1 MESEVAGLRD
11 FLGSELYEWLQDDAL
26 DTCDRLLQEASD
38 VYEASDVGT
47 APALDL
53 NRDRDALAQASPT
66 LISSPTLVLSHAH
79 VSSPTLAS
87 VSTSCNRP
95 FAAPK
100 TEEEIEQARL
110 TGVPRKTQ
118 KDTEYCVRLWSAW
131 SAHYQA
137 AAGVTI
143 PPLAEIDKSE
153 LQRLLTHFILEIRK
167 KDGSEFPP
175 NSLHHLVCG
184 LMRYIRHQGRP
195 ELDFFKDS
203 EFTSFRTSLDAEM
216 KRLQSLGIGSKRR
229 QAEILTEE
237 EENVLWERGLL
248 GDASPQALLNTMVFM
263 CGLYFAL
270 RSGQEHRQLRFQPC
284 QIQLHEPQGGKP
296 YLQYIED
303 ISKNRPGGLKGR
315 KQKPK
320 VVKHHANTDHPERC
334 FVRLY
339 KLYVQ
344 KCPEGRPH
352 DAFYLQPKHVAAT
365 DSCWFSARPL
375 GHNSLGKTVARLCKS
390 AGITGFKTNHSLRA
404 TAATRLYQ
412 SGIDEQL
419 IMERTGHQSSEGVR
433 SYKRTSQQQ
442 SEDISDILH
451 CSKRVCT
458 TSHSMVHVGTKES
471 NHQPFPAVPG
481 NFDFHSCN
489 SVTINFN

>member
-1 MESEVAGLRD
+1 MESEVAGLCD

-26 DTCDRLLQEASD
+26 DTCNRLLQEASD
-38 VYEASDVGT
+38 VYEASVVGT
-47 APALDL
+47 ALALDR
-53 NRDRDALAQASPT
+53 NHDRDALAQASLT
-66 LISSPTLVLSHAH
+66 LILSPTLVLSHAH

-95 FAAPK
+95 FATPK

-118 KDTEYCVRLWSAW
+118 KDREYCVRLWSAW
-131 SAHYQA
+131 STHYQA

-143 PPLAEIDKSE
+143 PPLAEIDSSE

-184 LMRYIRHQGRP
+184 LMRYIRHHGRP

-203 EFTSFRTSLDAEM
+203 EFTSFRRSQDAEM
-216 KRLQSLGIGSKRR
+216 KRLQSLWIGSKCR

-237 EENVLWERGLL
+237 EENVLLERGLL

-284 QIQLHEPQGGKP
+284 QIQLHKQQGGKP
-296 YLQYIED
+296 YLQYVED

-320 VVKHHANTDHPERC
+320 VVKHHADTDHPERC
-334 FVRLY
+334 FVRLF
-339 KLYVQ
+339 KLYMQ

-352 DAFYLQPKHVAAT
+352 DAFYVQPKHVAAT
-365 DSCWFSARPL
+365 DSCWFSVRPL

-404 TAATRLYQ
+404 TAAT
-412 SGIDEQL
+412 
-419 IMERTGHQSSEGVR
+419 
-433 SYKRTSQQQ
+433 
-442 SEDISDILH
+442 
-451 CSKRVCT
+451 
-458 TSHSMVHVGTKES
+458 
-471 NHQPFPAVPG
+471 
-481 NFDFHSCN
+481 
-489 SVTINFN
+489 